1 MREEE
6 EKRGGE
12 DGASVYA
19 SCGSALRRRPVDK
32 PDWKLCGLCTHIHKH
47 THTHTDRAL
56 PRTATAVISPDRTA
70 SLLGLDLRP
79 SCTLCARRTCGRG
92 PTPRCCCRRREPC
105 LSCAPS
111 CSAGFPPASS
121 PPPSSLTLSL
131 THTARSQRCLLTQEV
146 LFIRQSDRDLWGAR
160 QRAHSKRR
168 LCQASEDE

>member
-32 PDWKLCGLCTHIHKH
+32 LDWKLCGRCTHIHKH
-47 THTHTDRAL
+47 THRLCAPL
-56 PRTATAVISPDRTA
+56 KLAAAVISSRLRRVSRPA
-70 SLLGLDLRP
+70 SVAVV
-79 SCTLCARRTCGRG
+79 CTCGPGRNAANAASCVYSACRLALQVFHR
-92 PTPRCCCRRREPC
+92 PRRCLRRR

-111 CSAGFPPASS
+111 H
-121 PPPSSLTLSL
+121 
-131 THTARSQRCLLTQEV
+131 THTARSQHCLLTQEV
-146 LFIRQSDRDLWGAR
+146 LFIRQIDRDLWGAR